1 LNTII
6 LRVIAVPLLAHLHF
20 LLLIKGSPAATNGS
34 PDATNGS
41 RDATNKSPDATIKS
55 LGGKTKKS
63 SLNYEDSCDIDLSD
77 FEEILKDAERKQMI
91 FDLIY

>member
-41 RDATNKSPDATIKS
+41 PNATNKS
-55 LGGKTKKS
+55 LGGKT